1 MAVIFENVE
10 YRPQG
15 HHVLG
20 PVSVDMSEQRI
31 GIVGR
36 NGSGKSSFARLLT
49 GLVAPDAGKVTIA
62 GVDVAKNRKE
72 AVSTVG
78 IIFQNPDHQ
87 IIFPTVGEE
96 MAFGLKQMGMSQ
108 DDAARKVMQ
117 VLADHHCADWADR
130 NTHALSQGQRH
141 LVCLMSV
148 LAMGPKTI
156 VLDEPYA
163 GLDIPTSMQL
173 HRWLDQLTLQIILI
187 THDPKVLT
195 GFDRVLWFEGGMIAG
210 DGKAHPVLKNFT
222 HEMKRL
228 GGGDASTDTSA

>member
-15 HHVLG
+15 SHVLG
-20 PVSVDMSEQRI
+20 PVSVKLPEQRI
-31 GIVGR
+31 GVVGR
-36 NGSGKSSFARLLT
+36 NGSGKSSFARLLA
-49 GLVAPDAGKVTIA
+49 GLIAPDVGKVSIA
-62 GVDVAKNRKE
+62 GVDVAKDRKK

-87 IIFPTVGEE
+87 IIFPTVSEE
-96 MAFGLKQMGMSQ
+96 MAFGLQQMGMSR
-108 DDAARKVMQ
+108 DRAARKVMQ
-117 VLADHHCADWADR
+117 VLAKHHCTGWADR

-173 HRWLDQLTLQIILI
+173 HRWLDQLALQIILI

-210 DGKAHPVLKNFT
+210 DGQARPVLKDFT
-222 HEMKRL
+222 REMKRL
-228 GGGDASTDTSA
+228 GGRDAGADTSA